1 MSQQRL
7 SDWRLRLDQ
16 TIDKARQLNF
26 EWGVFDC
33 ALHVS
38 NCIRATT
45 GVDPAESYRGT
56 YSDEAGAARIYGSNF
71 EDFIASQSAALGLK
85 EVPVTFAR
93 RGDVV
98 FVDNNTTQG
107 CVGVVSMDPRFV
119 CCAGD
124 KGLILVPI
132 VRWKR
137 AWQVA

>member
-1 MSQQRL
+1 MIES
-7 SDWRLRLDQ
+7 
-16 TIDKARQLNF
+16 ARELGF

-38 NCIRATT
+38 NCIRAIT

-56 YSDEAGAARIYGSNF
+56 YSDEAGAARIYGSSF
-71 EDFIASQSAALGLK
+71 ENFIANQALALGLK

-98 FVDNNTTQG
+98 FVDNNTPQG
-107 CVGVVSMDPRFV
+107 CIGVLSMDPRFV
-119 CCAGD
+119 SCAAHT
-124 KGLILVPI
+124 GLVLVPI

-137 AWQVA
+137 AWQVG